1 MKGITL
7 LLALAA
13 GSLPAAGLQEKP
25 DPEGVEFFE
34 KRIRPLLV
42 ERCYACHSA
51 QAEKAKGGLA
61 VDTREALLRGGNS
74 GPAVVPGDPESSL
87 LIKAIRYADEDL
99 EMPPKK
105 KDRLSPEQIGD
116 FEGWVRRGAPDP
128 RLADAAAPARPPI
141 DFAEARKFWS
151 FRPVADPAPPEVRD
165 RAWPETPIDRFV
177 LARLE
182 EKGLRPGP
190 DADRRTLLRR
200 ATFDLTGLPPAPEEI
215 DAFLADASPEAF
227 ARVVDRLL
235 ASPHYGERW
244 GRHWLDVVRY
254 ADTAGDNSDFP
265 IPQARRYRDWVLRSF
280 NEDKPFDGFV
290 REQVAGD
297 LLPARTEA
305 ERVEGVVAT
314 GYVAIARR
322 FVDSIEKYHH
332 LTIEDTIDTLGRSV
346 LGLSL
351 GCARCHDHKYDPV
364 PLEDYYALYGI
375 FQSTRYPYPGCE
387 TTRHQKDMVPLL
399 PPAEAEALLAPYR
412 ERLAALEA
420 EAKRLEGEE
429 KALREKLKG
438 GEDAEV
444 KRWLKEVEA
453 AGRDAKKKRDAF
465 VVEGRP
471 AMETAYAVAEGKPEN
486 SRVHVKG
493 DPKILGREVPR
504 RFLQVLGGDE
514 LPAGDPGSGRLQL
527 ARWLT
532 DPANPLT
539 ARVLVN
545 RLWLHHFG
553 KGIVAT
559 PSDFGA
565 RGSPPTHPELLDWLA
580 ARFVEGS
587 WSIKAMHRR
596 IMLSRVYRLASR
608 DVPENSSADPRND
621 LLWRSE
627 RRRLDAEAI
636 RDAMLAVSGALDRS
650 PGGSH
655 PFPPEKSWDF
665 SASRPFTAAYDSR
678 RRTVYLMTGRIRNH
692 PFLEVFDGAD
702 PNLSTGSRLLTTTSL
717 QALLLMNSKFVSE
730 QAEGF
735 AARLLKEEEGT
746 RIDRAY
752 ALAFGRVPASA
763 ERRAGEAFLARAR
776 AAGAPEERAW
786 ASLARVFLASNEFLH
801 VD

>member
-1 MKGITL
+1 MIRVQV
-7 LLALAA
+7 AVSILAA
-13 GSLPAAGLQEKP
+13 MAAAAGGQEG
-25 DPEGVEFFE
+25 EGVEFFE
-34 KRIRPLLV
+34 KRIRPVLV
-42 ERCYACHSA
+42 DRCYACHSA
-51 QAEKAKGGLA
+51 QAEKAKGGLT

-74 GPAVVPGDPESSL
+74 GPAVVPGDLDRSL
-87 LIKAIRYADEDL
+87 LIKAIRYTDEDL
-99 EMPPKK
+99 GMPPKQR
-105 KDRLSPEQIGD
+105 DRLSPEQVAD
-116 FEGWVRRGAPDP
+116 FESWVRRGAPDP
-128 RLADAAAPARPPI
+128 RLADAAPPSRPKI

-151 FRPVADPAPPEVRD
+151 FRPVADPALPEVGD
-165 RAWPETPIDRFV
+165 RAWPVSPIDRFV

-182 EKGLRPGP
+182 ARGLRPGP
-190 DADRRTLLRR
+190 DADKPTLLRR
-200 ATFDLTGLPPAPEEI
+200 ATFDLTGLPPSPEEI
-215 DAFLADASPEAF
+215 DAFLADASPDAF

-265 IPQARRYRDWVLRSF
+265 VPQARLYRDWVLRAF
-280 NEDKPFDGFV
+280 NEDKPFDRFV

-297 LLPARTEA
+297 LLPWATEA
-305 ERVEGVVAT
+305 ERVDGVVAT
-314 GYVAIARR
+314 GYLAISRR

-332 LTIEDTIDTLGRSV
+332 LTIEDTIDTLGKSI

-364 PLEDYYALYGI
+364 PLEDYYSLYGI

-399 PPAEAEALLAPYR
+399 PPAEAEALLSPYR
-412 ERLAALEA
+412 GRLAALEE
-420 EAKRLEGEE
+420 EARRLEGEE

-438 GEDAEV
+438 GDEAEL
-444 KRWLKEVEA
+444 RRRLKEVE
-453 AGRDAKKKRDAF
+453 GRGREAKKKRDAF

-471 AMETAYAVAEGKPEN
+471 AMETAYAVAEGKAEN
-486 SRVHVKG
+486 ARVHVKG

-504 RFLQVLGGDE
+504 RFLQLLGGEE
-514 LPAGDPGSGRLQL
+514 LPAGDPGSGRLPL

-545 RLWLHHFG
+545 RIWLHHFG

-565 RGSPPTHPELLDWLA
+565 RGGAPTHPELLDWLA
-580 ARFVEGS
+580 ARFVAGG
-587 WSIKAMHRR
+587 WSIKAMHRQ
-596 IMLSRVYRLASR
+596 ILLSRVYRLASR
-608 DVPENSSADPRND
+608 DVPGNAAADPRND
-621 LLWRSE
+621 LLWRAE

-636 RDAMLAVSGALDRS
+636 RDAMLAVSGSLDRS
-650 PGGSH
+650 PGDAH

-665 SASRPFTAAYDSR
+665 SASRPFTAVYESR

-692 PFLEVFDGAD
+692 PFLEIFDGAD
-702 PNLSTGSRLLTTTSL
+702 PNLSTGSRLQTTTSL
-717 QALLLMNSKFVSE
+717 QALLLMNSPFVLE
-730 QAEGF
+730 RAEGL
-735 AARLLKEEEGT
+735 AARILREPEEA
-746 RIDRAY
+746 RIGLAY
-752 ALAFGRVPASA
+752 ALAFGREPTSA
-763 ERRAGEAFLARAR
+763 ERRAGEAYLARA
-776 AAGAPEERAW
+776 AQGVSEKEAW
-786 ASLARVFLASNEFLH
+786 ASYARVFLASNEFLH